1 MHQSSRLYVG
11 LDVPKESI
19 AVAYV
24 AQEPHAEV
32 YNVPQKLDRSLR

>member
-1 MHQSSRLYVG
+1 MHQSSTLYVE
-11 LDVPKESI
+11 LDVHKEFI

-32 YNVPQKLDRSLR
+32 ISFG